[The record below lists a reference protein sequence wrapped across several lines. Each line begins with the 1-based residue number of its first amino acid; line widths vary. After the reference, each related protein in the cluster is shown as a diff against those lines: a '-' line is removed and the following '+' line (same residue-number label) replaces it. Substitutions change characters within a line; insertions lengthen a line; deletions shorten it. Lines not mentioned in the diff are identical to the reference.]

1 MDARVEPGHEG
12 KIETYPMPSILLTPP
27 AAEPL
32 PRADA
37 KRFLRIEHDT
47 DDELIEALIA
57 SARREV
63 ELATRRMLVTQRWR
77 IVFDRWPRSG
87 RIRSPVN
94 PLVRIDAA
102 RVYDE
107 NDVSEAVDTAVFAL
121 DTASVPARIDCS
133 RLNIPAPRRRFA
145 GIELDVTAGYGT
157 ADDVPAPLVQAIR
170 LLVARSY
177 ESRDRVIPDALP
189 HAVATLIAPFR
200 VLSL

>member
-1 MDARVEPGHEG
+1 MSAIP
-12 KIETYPMPSILLTPP
+12 IAPP

-32 PRADA
+32 SRADA

-47 DDELIEALIA
+47 DDELIEALISA
-57 SARREV
+57 ARREV
-63 ELATRRMLVTQRWR
+63 ELATRRVLITQRWR
-77 IVFDRWPRSG
+77 VSLDRWPRSG
-87 RIRSPVN
+87 HVACPVN

-157 ADDVPAPLVQAIR
+157 AGDVPAPLVQAIR

-177 ESRDRVIPDALP
+177 ESRDRVMPDALP
-189 HAVATLIAPFR
+189 HTVATLIAPFR